1 MSLSEPLVGRRA
13 PARPR
18 RGARRRGL
26 LALGLAA
33 TAALL
38 AGCGFQRRQTP
49 PLRFRSIALL
59 GFAPRSPMRAE
70 LAAQLAPQVRLL
82 DEASGAELR
91 LQALEDVVE
100 RSVVAITAAA
110 QVREL
115 QLRVRLVFSVSDA
128 AGREL
133 IPRAELMLMR
143 DLSTSETA
151 ALAKEREE
159 AELLQA
165 LRADIAAQV
174 LRRLAAL
181 AI

>member
-1 MSLSEPLVGRRA
+1 MWSSEAAAGRRA
-13 PARPR
+13 
-18 RGARRRGL
+18 L
-26 LALGLAA
+26 LALAGLA
-33 TAALL
+33 TLL

-49 PLRFRSIALL
+49 TLQFQSIALQ
-59 GFAPRSPMRAE
+59 GFAPRSPMREE
-70 LAAQLAPQVRLL
+70 LAAQLAPQVRVL
-82 DEASGAELR
+82 DSAVGAQLR
-91 LQALEDVVE
+91 LQVLEDVVE

-115 QLRVRLVFSVSDA
+115 QLRVRLVFNVSDA

-151 ALAKEREE
+151 ALAKEQEE

-165 LRADIAAQV
+165 MRADIAAQV
-174 LRRLAAL
+174 VRRLAAL
-181 AI
+181 AL

>member
-1 MSLSEPLVGRRA
+1 MSSSEPLADRRA

-18 RGARRRGL
+18 HGVQRRRL
-26 LALGLAA
+26 VALGLAG
-33 TAALL
+33 TAVLL

-70 LAAQLAPQVRLL
+70 LAAQLAPQVRLI
-82 DEASGAELR
+82 DEPSLAQLR

-133 IPRAELMLMR
+133 IPRTELMLTR
-143 DLSTSETA
+143 DLSTSETL